1 MNRLMV
7 VVPCYNEE
15 EVLPETISQ
24 LAMVIEQLLSK
35 EKIAANS
42 GVLFVNDGSRD
53 HTWEIITQ
61 AHSKNPYIYGL
72 NLAGN
77 VGHQNALLAGL
88 DAVRDNCSM
97 TISIDADL
105 QDDIAVIEQMV
116 DKYLQGADIVYG
128 VRNDRTQDHF
138 FKRFSAQSFYKVMS
152 SLGVKTIYNHADFRL
167 MSQRALT
174 ALFEYKERNLFLR
187 GIVPTIGYSCD
198 CVYYSRKK
206 RMAGESKYPLRKM
219 LSFAWDGIT
228 SFPAGKLAMSPAL
241 HIEVSNKGEHHSSD
255 KVDEQVF
262 HSVQNTDIQVT
273 AQTQRDFLPVG
284 GNHNCFHNVGNDDPS
299 IPSCGVQ
306 HNGGNGVDYGVLL
319 HVQIKHLIHGTL
331 EKLP

>member
-1 MNRLMV
+1 MV

-228 SFPAGKLAMSPAL
+228 SFSIRPITMISIIGLL
-241 HIEVSNKGEHHSSD
+241 I
-255 KVDEQVF
+255 VF
-262 HSVQNTDIQVT
+262 CSMIAFVYT
-273 AQTQRDFLPVG
+273 
-284 GNHNCFHNVGNDDPS
+284 
-299 IPSCGVQ
+299 
-306 HNGGNGVDYGVLL
+306 LL
-319 HVQIKHLIHGTL
+319 SLSLIHI
-331 EKLP
+331 